1 MVSWYRWEEQKQHH
15 ATGDIIRGRK
25 RHFNGDWRWLH
36 SCQIRAAVLTIP
48 FLSVFFPR
56 LCFVLQPV
64 GKAPWMCLMSCKQ
77 DWHHFRRFI
86 WQCGQGTY
94 LHSTFLSKCLSRR
107 VSASVSPPGHTAEDK
122 PSVSKPEGKE
132 RREPT
137 PLLSLLWYRNHF
149 VSDPISLRKKKK
161 AQNTSLQAYTGLHR
175 TAQNYRAAKAHTGP
189 HRPTLAHTGPHRS
202 HPTWDSYPRDHSSAL
217 IFRMHIFTQQRNIHI
232 LQNIQN
238 I

>member
-1 MVSWYRWEEQKQHH
+1 MV
-15 ATGDIIRGRK
+15 TDGD
-25 RHFNGDWRWLH
+25 FT
-36 SCQIRAAVLTIP
+36 AVRFVLLFYP
-48 FLSVFFPR
+48 FLSVFFPC

-64 GKAPWMCLMSCKQ
+64 GKVPWMCLMSCKQ

-161 AQNTSLQAYTGLHR
+161 STKYISTGLYWP
-175 TAQNYRAAKAHTGP
+175 TQDCTELQGCKGP
-189 HRPTLAHTGPHRS
+189 HRPTQAHTGLTQRETPAPETTVQLLSSGCTSS
-202 HPTWDSYPRDHSSAL
+202 HNSGIYTCYRIYK
-217 IFRMHIFTQQRNIHI
+217 IFRLLGFSFIFLFTFLPIKIH
-232 LQNIQN
+232 
-238 I
+238 